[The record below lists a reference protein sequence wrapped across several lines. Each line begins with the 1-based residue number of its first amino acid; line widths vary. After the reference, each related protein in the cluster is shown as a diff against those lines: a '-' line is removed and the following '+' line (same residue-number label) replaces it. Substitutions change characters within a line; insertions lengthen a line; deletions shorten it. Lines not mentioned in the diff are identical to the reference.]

1 MTLTLILTLTLT
13 LILTLTL
20 TLALTL
26 ALTLTR
32 CEGVGSTVLLVLDG
46 QGSIF
51 GAFSGDAW
59 RVDKHYYGNG
69 ESFLFT
75 VHPQFKVYPWTR
87 ANDHFVLAAHDCLAF
102 GSEDAGIYLDSAFE
116 FGSSKPSITYGNPT
130 LGSSPEFK
138 CIKVEILPLFL
149 ALTLTLIVALTP
161 SLTLNLTPSLTQP

>member
-1 MTLTLILTLTLT
+1 M
-13 LILTLTL
+13 
-20 TLALTL
+20 
-26 ALTLTR
+26 
-32 CEGVGSTVLLVLDG
+32 LLVLDG

-116 FGSSKPSITYGNPT
+116 FGSSKRSLTFDNEP
-130 LGSSPEFK
+130 LGSSIDFK
-138 CIKVEILPLFL
+138 CIKVEIWTFK
-149 ALTLTLIVALTP
+149 
-161 SLTLNLTPSLTQP
+161 

>member
-1 MTLTLILTLTLT
+1 M
-13 LILTLTL
+13 
-20 TLALTL
+20 
-26 ALTLTR
+26 
-32 CEGVGSTVLLVLDG
+32 LLVLDG

-138 CIKVEILPLFL
+138 CIKVEIWAFK
-149 ALTLTLIVALTP
+149 
-161 SLTLNLTPSLTQP
+161 